1 MHQFWPRVT
10 RGWVGGEGQVGVG
23 VGRAGRGGGGE
34 GQVGVGVGREVA
46 KAAR

>member
-10 RGWVGGEGQVGVG
+10 RGGWEGGRKGRVGM
-23 VGRAGRGGGGE
+23 
-34 GQVGVGVGREVA
+34 GREVA